1 MALLGSMEDQRK
13 LNLRKN
19 IQGKFN
25 LSHMTRWF
33 KLILLTF
40 VYNIDN
46 EPKRNEQKN
55 LRIYEKNLDLA
66 SLDLGVRSP
75 SQVQGWMID

>member
-46 EPKRNEQKN
+46 EPKETSKK
-55 LRIYEKNLDLA
+55 I
-66 SLDLGVRSP
+66 
-75 SQVQGWMID
+75 